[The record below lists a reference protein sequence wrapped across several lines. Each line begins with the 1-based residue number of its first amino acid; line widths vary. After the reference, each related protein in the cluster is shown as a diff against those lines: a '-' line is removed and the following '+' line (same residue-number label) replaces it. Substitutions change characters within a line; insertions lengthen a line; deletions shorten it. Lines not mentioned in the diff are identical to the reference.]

1 MYEHLIGMSTGFRK
15 MEYTWRD
22 MALYALGVGCSTDE
36 LQYVYEK
43 NMKAIPTFATLPC
56 NSAVNVY
63 PQRPTTYPAVFFV
76 RDYLEKTLHEQVRAM
91 HMSSAFRYL
100 RPLDAIKG
108 SLVFEEK
115 VTDIYDWGSKGL
127 VVKTTMYVYDEAGR
141 AVAEIDACNSLSTG
155 GGYNG
160 KTMQKSAVVIPER
173 NPDIEEDAYMA
184 DNQHL
189 LYRLSGD
196 VHLAH
201 VDPDVAKEYGQP
213 GPFMQGL
220 CSFGYACRMA
230 IKALIPGEPER
241 VTNMDA
247 QMRSIVFPDT
257 QIQFQGWIME
267 EGTLYFR
274 LINKA
279 SGKAILDKGVFN
291 WK

>member
-1 MYEHLIGMSTGFRK
+1 MYQHLIGMSTGFRK

-22 MALYALGVGCSTDE
+22 MALYALGVGTSVDE
-36 LQYVYEK
+36 LHYAYEK

-76 RDYLEKTLHEQVRAM
+76 RDFIERTTGVTAKSM
-91 HMSSAFRYL
+91 HMSSAFRYF

-115 VTDIYDWGSKGL
+115 VIDVYDWGAKGL
-127 VVKTTMYVYDEAGR
+127 VVKTTMYIYDEAGR
-141 AVAEIDACNSLSTG
+141 AVAEIDACNSLSAG
-155 GGYNG
+155 GGYDG
-160 KTMQKSAVVIPER
+160 KPVPKSAVVFPDCE
-173 NPDIEEDAYMA
+173 PDIVDDAYMTE
-184 DNQHL
+184 NQHL

-196 VHLAH
+196 VHPAH
-201 VDPDVAKEYGQP
+201 VDPDTAKEYGQP

-220 CSFGYACRMA
+220 CSYGYACRMA

-241 VTNMDA
+241 MTAMDA

-257 QIQFQGWIME
+257 EIQFQGWKMSDGE
-267 EGTLYFR
+267 LYFK
-274 LINKA
+274 LVNKKT
-279 SGKAILDKGVFN
+279 GKAILDKGVFN